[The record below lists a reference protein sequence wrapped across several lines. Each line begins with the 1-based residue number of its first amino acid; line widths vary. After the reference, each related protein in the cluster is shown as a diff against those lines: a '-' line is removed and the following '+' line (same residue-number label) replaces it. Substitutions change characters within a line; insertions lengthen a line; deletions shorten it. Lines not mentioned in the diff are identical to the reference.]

1 MPEAVFHGVKL
12 ATLPPSM
19 SLSKLATSETLE
31 AIHGAPA
38 VHGAPPLNGLS
49 LKETLEVF
57 HGAPAVF
64 LSKHLSNQNAW
75 Y

>member
-31 AIHGAPA
+31 AIHGVKLA

-49 LKETLEVF
+49 LKETLE
-57 HGAPAVF
+57 AI
-64 LSKHLSNQNAW
+64 LSKHLSNQSAW